1 MGNKR
6 FTNELKRTFEYIKDN
21 ILKEYD
27 SDKISTEYFIVSV
40 LENDFSIGNKVLSKI
55 MLHDS
60 MEGAKAHFY
69 EWLSQ
74 NARNLGY
81 SRGYDDVFEKSI
93 KKAKALADE
102 QNSKAINSGHVL
114 LSILSN
120 NEDICKYFKSVGVT
134 IGQVNTQVVEET
146 NGILEE
152 ERRKKDT
159 GLTNVMPVKHV
170 KKQKAKVQSD
180 EVSADTNASG
190 NIEVVSGIQ
199 FSSNKKGAGE
209 CEKYFTN
216 LNNMAVSSQVDK
228 VYGNKTVYEEIF
240 TTLSKR
246 NKNNVVIV
254 GKSGV
259 GKTATVRNLAN
270 LIVNGEVPK
279 QFSDKVLLEFDFNS
293 LFSGTTMRGV
303 LEARMKAI
311 IADADSRGNYIFFI
325 DSIDNVLS
333 GNPNENDL
341 GKFIESVMNDKNI
354 MLVCTCSEKGYTKSI
369 SDYPEWER
377 HFDKIILEEP
387 NDEECIE
394 ILRHHA
400 EKLGYFHNVKY
411 DESVFETCVK
421 FSKRYITE
429 RNLPDS
435 AIDILDRTGAK
446 ISLNEVES
454 DNIVIARKKL
464 SEVKNEKERLKR
476 STAKKDYNKLDKLEK
491 EEIELKSVL
500 DFAIKSYNLKRE
512 PIAVTENDIKKCI
525 AEKTGIEMTEMSTD
539 DRERLK
545 GLNDRVKNVVI
556 GQDEA
561 VDSVCMAIK
570 RKRVGIGNPDKPI
583 VFLMAGS
590 TGVGKSYLAKTIAR
604 EIFGSEDKLVR
615 LDMAEYADK
624 TAVNK
629 ILGSS
634 AGYVGY
640 DNGGILTEA
649 IKRQKHCVLL
659 LDEIEKA
666 DEEIH
671 NTFLSLFDEGRLT
684 DNKGITVDFKNVIVV
699 MTSNIGAKEL
709 EERGDGI
716 GFVKNSNELKKE
728 IIEKEIKRKFKPEFI
743 NRIDKIIYF
752 NKLTE
757 ENIKSIIKLE
767 LNKVKQRI
775 ENIGYH
781 LNDEILEKTFLP
793 IIYNN
798 VCEKRNMGARPIAR
812 EIQIQLE
819 DKLTDFIINNDV
831 KKGYTF
837 TENDLLEM

>member
-1 MGNKR
+1 M
-6 FTNELKRTFEYIKDN
+6 
-21 ILKEYD
+21 
-27 SDKISTEYFIVSV
+27 
-40 LENDFSIGNKVLSKI
+40 
-55 MLHDS
+55 
-60 MEGAKAHFY
+60 
-69 EWLSQ
+69 
-74 NARNLGY
+74 
-81 SRGYDDVFEKSI
+81 
-93 KKAKALADE
+93 
-102 QNSKAINSGHVL
+102 
-114 LSILSN
+114 
-120 NEDICKYFKSVGVT
+120 
-134 IGQVNTQVVEET
+134 
-146 NGILEE
+146 
-152 ERRKKDT
+152 
-159 GLTNVMPVKHV
+159 
-170 KKQKAKVQSD
+170 
-180 EVSADTNASG
+180 
-190 NIEVVSGIQ
+190 
-199 FSSNKKGAGE
+199 
-209 CEKYFTN
+209 
-216 LNNMAVSSQVDK
+216 
-228 VYGNKTVYEEIF
+228 
-240 TTLSKR
+240 
-246 NKNNVVIV
+246 
-254 GKSGV
+254 
-259 GKTATVRNLAN
+259 
-270 LIVNGEVPK
+270 
-279 QFSDKVLLEFDFNS
+279 
-293 LFSGTTMRGV
+293 
-303 LEARMKAI
+303 
-311 IADADSRGNYIFFI
+311 
-325 DSIDNVLS
+325 
-333 GNPNENDL
+333 
-341 GKFIESVMNDKNI
+341 
-354 MLVCTCSEKGYTKSI
+354 
-369 SDYPEWER
+369 
-377 HFDKIILEEP
+377 
-387 NDEECIE
+387 
-394 ILRHHA
+394 
-400 EKLGYFHNVKY
+400 
-411 DESVFETCVK
+411 
-421 FSKRYITE
+421 
-429 RNLPDS
+429 
-435 AIDILDRTGAK
+435 
-446 ISLNEVES
+446 
-454 DNIVIARKKL
+454 
-464 SEVKNEKERLKR
+464 
-476 STAKKDYNKLDKLEK
+476 
-491 EEIELKSVL
+491 L